1 MLTTY
6 QTLGTFLILVALVL
20 MVRELSKVDSKDQ
33 SAERWKCDFI
43 RELTLISRFT
53 MSFDEINK
61 VAADW
66 ADTHIDVGD
75 TPEQAADIELQIF
88 KILKLAKGI
97 K

>member
-6 QTLGTFLILVALVL
+6 QTLGTFLIVVAIVL

-33 SAERWKCDFI
+33 SVERWKRDFI
-43 RELTLISRFT
+43 RELTLISRFA

-66 ADTHIDVGD
+66 ADTHIGAGD
-75 TPEQAADIELQIF
+75 TPEEAAAIELQMF
-88 KILKLAKGI
+88 KLARGI